1 MKTAEPGANALEA
14 SIPDGVAPWN
24 RLFASSPVASSRL
37 RYGKSRAGGAQQ
49 RARRRRRET
58 PERSWGVFKKGGKL
72 VAVASTIEGNV
83 ERRAR
88 EAFINGNK
96 LTERKHYG

>member
-1 MKTAEPGANALEA
+1 MA
-14 SIPDGVAPWN
+14 SLLGIDSL
-24 RLFASSPVASSRL
+24 RRRTASSPVASTRL
-37 RYGKSRAGGAQQ
+37 RYGKSRARGAQQ

-58 PERSWGVFKKGGKL
+58 LERSWGVLKKGGKL

-83 ERRAR
+83 EQRVRD
-88 EAFINGNK
+88 AFINGNK